1 MEIFSIRWQVP
12 HSKVRSSKPRS
23 PGEIR
28 ANPILCLQ
36 VRHIGRSIMDDI
48 RIRPTPTEIIW
59 VSADSGLSGSRLLA
73 KIWRKRSGV
82 SGFRNREEDLA
93 RVTGPGGTGP
103 ALALEASPFG
113 PGSCLGREGS
123 TALSCR

>member
-1 MEIFSIRWQVP
+1 MEIFSIRWQVR

-48 RIRPTPTEIIW
+48 RIRPTPAEIIW
-59 VSADSGLSGSRLLA
+59 VSSDSGLSGSRLSA

-82 SGFRNREEDLA
+82 NGFRTGRRIWPGLQALDEPA
-93 RVTGPGGTGP
+93 RLGP
-103 ALALEASPFG
+103 
-113 PGSCLGREGS
+113 
-123 TALSCR
+123 